1 MLGVR
6 VTPALQRKATRRLRP
21 MGSNK
26 YLHFFFGC
34 AALILALV
42 LALSLDW
49 AWNFFA
55 KPPQLTINLIAI
67 GVAVLVTIIA
77 YRNDGIYEGVSNI
90 FYELEKVTWPTRKE
104 TSAATVVV
112 IVTVVIASL
121 LLSAIDSVWSF
132 VTTKV
137 LS

>member
-1 MLGVR
+1 
-6 VTPALQRKATRRLRP
+6 

-34 AALILALV
+34 GALVLALL

-49 AWNFFA
+49 VWNYFA
-55 KPPQLTINLIAI
+55 KPPQLTVNLLAI
-67 GVAVLVTIIA
+67 GIAAIVTIVA
-77 YRNDGIYEGVSNI
+77 YRNDRFYNGIADI
-90 FYELEKVTWPTRKE
+90 FHELEKVTWPTRQE
-104 TSAATVVV
+104 TSSATVVV

-121 LLSAIDSVWSF
+121 ILSAIDTMWSF
-132 VTTKV
+132 LTSRV